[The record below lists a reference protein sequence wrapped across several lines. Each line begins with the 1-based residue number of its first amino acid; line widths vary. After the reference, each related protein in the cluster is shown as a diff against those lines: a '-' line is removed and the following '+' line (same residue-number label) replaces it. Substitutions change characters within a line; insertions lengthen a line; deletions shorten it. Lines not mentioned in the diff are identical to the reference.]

1 MSEVFLVINIF
12 FTLLSLYWAK
22 ESFDRGQSGL
32 GYMNIFISAMNAAAV
47 LVKIF

>member
-1 MSEVFLVINIF
+1 MSEVFFVINIF
-12 FTLLSLYWAK
+12 FMLLSLYWAK

-47 LVKIF
+47 ATHFF

>member
-1 MSEVFLVINIF
+1 MMEFFFIINIF
-12 FTLLSLYWAK
+12 FVFLSLYWAK

-47 LVKIF
+47 LVKFF

>member
-1 MSEVFLVINIF
+1 MDFFFVLNIVFM
-12 FTLLSLYWAK
+12 LLSLYWAK